1 MLYTYVQIFDVTENL
16 ENFLELNV
24 ALIHKELLSCRSCAV
39 VLSPARL
46 HAAEEPASAPLPA
59 RTWLLACC

>member
-1 MLYTYVQIFDVTENL
+1 MLYTCVQTFNMTGNL
-16 ENFLELNV
+16 ENFLELNMT
-24 ALIHKELLSCRSCAV
+24 LIHKELLSCRSCAV

-59 RTWLLACC
+59 RTWLLACY